1 MTTLDLPTLK
11 DILRECAGED
21 EDAELTGDI
30 LDVPFA
36 DLGYDSLAL
45 LETAGVI
52 QRRYGARLQDDAVTQ
67 AQTPRALLDLANQ
80 ALTGPA

>member
-1 MTTLDLPTLK
+1 MTILDLPTLT

-21 EDAELTGDI
+21 EDVELSGDI

-45 LETAGVI
+45 LETAGAI
-52 QRRYGARLQDDAVTQ
+52 QRRFGAPLQDDAVTQ
-67 AQTPRALLDLANQ
+67 AQTPRELLELANR
-80 ALTGPA
+80 ALTAPA